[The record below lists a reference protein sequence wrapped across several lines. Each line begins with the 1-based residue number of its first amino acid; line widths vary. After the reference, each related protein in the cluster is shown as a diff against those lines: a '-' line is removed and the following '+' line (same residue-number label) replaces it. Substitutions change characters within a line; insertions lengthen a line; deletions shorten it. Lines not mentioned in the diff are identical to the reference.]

1 MVESIVF
8 GRQWEG
14 FAQHYYYSLADTFR
28 TKMVITQHHPVCI
41 AHEIIQT
48 MFAVLLKVHGR
59 MHNKLVKKNCD
70 RDLPHTDEQLNKT
83 KKLWTKRSTHTLSE
97 NHVIIFDAEI
107 DVNKTDDRCWQM
119 MKIFSQSK

>member
-1 MVESIVF
+1 MAESIVF

-28 TKMVITQHHPVCI
+28 TKTVTTHYHPVCI

-48 MFAVLLKVHGR
+48 MFSVLLKVHGLNW
-59 MHNKLVKKNCD
+59 MHNKLVKNCD

-83 KKLWTKRSTHTLSE
+83 KNCEPEEVRTHS
-97 NHVIIFDAEI
+97 V
-107 DVNKTDDRCWQM
+107 
-119 MKIFSQSK
+119 KIMS